1 MSFNDS
7 QQIDIIFTAEET
19 TLIKNITLKYQQ
31 VMKSAVLVQKA
42 IEDAE
47 KDLVIVTEAA
57 EQIKLAEANLFE
69 EMAVKY
75 DLDPITLQNIA
86 ANKILSGEI

>member
-1 MSFNDS
+1 MSSNDS
-7 QQIDIIFTAEET
+7 QQIDIIFTVEEIE
-19 TLIKNITLKYQQ
+19 LIKNITLEYQQ
-31 VMKSAVLVQKA
+31 VMKSAFMVQKA

-57 EQIKLAEANLFE
+57 EQIKLVETNLFE

>member
-1 MSFNDS
+1 MSSNDS
-7 QQIDIIFTAEET
+7 QQIDIIFTIEEIE
-19 TLIKNITLKYQQ
+19 LIKNITLEYQQ
-31 VMKSAVLVQKA
+31 VMKSAFMVQKA

-57 EQIKLAEANLFE
+57 EQIKLVETNLFE